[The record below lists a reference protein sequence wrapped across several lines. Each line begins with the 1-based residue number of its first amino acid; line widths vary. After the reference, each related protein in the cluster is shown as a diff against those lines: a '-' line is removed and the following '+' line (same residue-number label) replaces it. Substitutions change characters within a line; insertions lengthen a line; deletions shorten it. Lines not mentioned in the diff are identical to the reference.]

1 MCYAV
6 PLELNSARRGNSSFS
21 RQYLHMKILAV
32 FSRLRT
38 GKTVLFI
45 VATWEM
51 SAKYKCKGEYTPAV
65 IGPMGQKGEIK
76 MMN

>member
-1 MCYAV
+1 M
-6 PLELNSARRGNSSFS
+6 
-21 RQYLHMKILAV
+21 
-32 FSRLRT
+32 RT